1 MTPLRQVAG
10 KAIPLGRDNIDTD
23 LIIPA
28 EHLKAITRS
37 GLGRF
42 AFEVLRTDPANVI
55 DANIG
60 APILIAGANFGC
72 GSSREH
78 AAWALSDL
86 GIRAVIAPSY
96 SDIFSGNAYKNGIAT
111 VVLDAAAVD
120 QLLLRAEAGE
130 PVAVDLESMT
140 VTAGNLNFDFA
151 MDAFRRKCLI
161 EGLDEIALTLAS
173 DDAIS
178 AFEARVA

>member
-1 MTPLRQVAG
+1 MTPLRQVTG

-42 AFEVLRTDPANVI
+42 AFKVMRTDPANVI

-78 AAWALSDL
+78 AAWALADL

-111 VVLDAAAVD
+111 VVLDPAAVE

-130 PVAVDLESMT
+130 PVKVDLEAMT
-140 VTAGNLNFDFA
+140 VTAGNLHFTFA

-178 AFEARVA
+178 AYEARAA